1 MIDYGNARVAAM
13 RSRLLTIADLR
24 RLGEA
29 GSPAALAGLLER
41 HEDWRPVLRAV
52 APIGADPVAV
62 VEAAIER
69 HRAARL
75 GALPR
80 FYEPARR
87 GLVAA
92 LVASLDL
99 ERVIALI
106 RRRRAGATPDELG
119 TTLIAGALLGQPEL
133 GLLARA
139 ASLAELARGLA
150 RVGLVDR
157 TDLAGLL
164 AAADP
169 ARPPEEFEPALAA
182 AVDRTRDRW
191 IAGPG
196 RDAAVVRAVL
206 LDERRVR
213 AAASAELVAAGPASA
228 ALLERDATLAR
239 LDALARTGRRDP
251 LGIGPVVGY
260 AAAVDAGAIR
270 LRAILARVAGGWTE
284 QLVGSYLPL
293 GSAGG
298 VSIAGGGG

>member
-13 RSRLLTIADLR
+13 RSRLLSGADLR
-24 RLGEA
+24 RLGKA

-41 HEDWRPVLRAV
+41 HDDWRPVLRAV

-69 HRAARL
+69 HRSARL

-99 ERVIALI
+99 ERVVALV
-106 RRRRAGATPDELG
+106 RRRRVGATPDELG
-119 TTLIAGALLGQPEL
+119 TTLIAGALLGQSEL

-139 ASLAELARGLA
+139 PSLAELARALA
-150 RVGLVDR
+150 RFGLVDR
-157 TDLAGLL
+157 TDLSGLL

-169 ARPPEEFEPALAA
+169 ARPPEAFEAA
-182 AVDRTRDRW
+182 IADAVDRARDRW
-191 IAGPG
+191 AAGRG
-196 RDAAVVRAVL
+196 RDAAVVRSVL
-206 LDERRVR
+206 SDERRVR
-213 AAASAELVAAGPASA
+213 VAASAELLAAGAASA
-228 ALLERDATLAR
+228 ALLERGATLAR

-270 LRAILARVAGGWTE
+270 LRAILARVAGGWSE
-284 QLVGSYLPL
+284 QLVGSYLAL
-293 GSAGG
+293 
-298 VSIAGGGG
+298 GGGG

>member
-13 RSRLLTIADLR
+13 RSRLLSGADLR
-24 RLGEA
+24 GLGEA

-41 HEDWRPVLRAV
+41 HDDWWPVLRAV

-69 HRAARL
+69 HRSARL

-99 ERVIALI
+99 ERVVALV
-106 RRRRAGATPDELG
+106 RRRRVGATLDELG
-119 TTLIAGALLGQPEL
+119 TTLIAGALLGQSEL

-139 ASLAELARGLA
+139 PSLAELARALA
-150 RVGLVDR
+150 RFGLVDR
-157 TDLAGLL
+157 TDLAGLV

-169 ARPPEEFEPALAA
+169 ARPPERFEAA
-182 AVDRTRDRW
+182 IADAVDRARDRW
-191 IAGPG
+191 VAGRG
-196 RDAAVVRAVL
+196 RDAAVVRSVL
-206 LDERRVR
+206 SDERRVR
-213 AAASAELVAAGPASA
+213 VAASAELLATGAASA
-228 ALLERDATLAR
+228 ALLERGATLAR

-270 LRAILARVAGGWTE
+270 LRAILARVTGGWSE
-284 QLVGSYLPL
+284 QLVGSYLGL
-293 GSAGG
+293 
-298 VSIAGGGG
+298 GGGG

>member
-13 RSRLLTIADLR
+13 RSRLLTAADLH

-41 HEDWRPVLRAV
+41 HEDWRPILRVV

-69 HRAARL
+69 HRSARF

-80 FYEPARR
+80 FYDPPRR

-92 LVASLDL
+92 LVASLDI
-99 ERVIALI
+99 ERVIALV

-119 TTLIAGALLGQPEL
+119 ATLIAGALLGQSEL

-139 ASLAELARGLA
+139 PTLAELARGLA

-169 ARPPEEFEPALAA
+169 ARPPERFEA
-182 AVDRTRDRW
+182 AVAGAIDRTRDRW
-191 IAGPG
+191 VAGRG
-196 RDAAVVRAVL
+196 RDAAVARSVL
-206 LDERRVR
+206 SDERRVR
-213 AAASAELVAAGPASA
+213 VAASAELLETGAASA
-228 ALLERDATLAR
+228 ALLERGATLVR

-260 AAAVDAGAIR
+260 VAAVDAGAIR
-270 LRAILARVAGGWTE
+270 LRAILARVAGGWPE
-284 QLVGSYLPL
+284 QLVHSYLAP
-293 GSAGG
+293 GIAGG
-298 VSIAGGGG
+298 LSVAGGGG

>member
-13 RSRLLTIADLR
+13 RSRLLTAADLR

-29 GSPAALAGLLER
+29 GSAAALAGLLER
-41 HEDWRPVLRAV
+41 HDDWRAVLRAV

-69 HRAARL
+69 HRSARL

-80 FYEPARR
+80 FYEPAGR
-87 GLVAA
+87 GPVAA

-119 TTLIAGALLGQPEL
+119 ATLIAGALLGQPEL

-150 RVGLVDR
+150 RFGLIDR
-157 TDLAGLL
+157 TDLVALL

-169 ARPPEEFEPALAA
+169 ARPPERFEAA
-182 AVDRTRDRW
+182 IADAVDRTRNW
-191 IAGPG
+191 WVAGPR

-206 LDERRVR
+206 LAERRVR
-213 AAASAELVAAGPASA
+213 ASASAELSASGPAAA

-270 LRAILARVAGGWTE
+270 LRAILARVAGGWSE
-284 QLVGSYLPL
+284 QLVGSYLAP
-293 GSAGG
+293 GGAGG
-298 VSIAGGGG
+298 VTIAGDGG